1 MHSLWVKYRDTS
13 LVIKLSIGFA
23 IGLLLAL
30 IFGDDANVLAPLG
43 DLFLRLLQ
51 LIVIPIVVLTL
62 ITALTSA
69 PPSSLARVGPKAVIY
84 FTVTTLVAATLGI
97 AAGKLVNPGQGIALP
112 STASEAPPMPE
123 TTSVADILLG
133 LVPTNLFTALT
144 DGNMLALIFVAIIV
158 GLTVSTMRSSG
169 DSQVAK
175 NADFFTSMV
184 AAANNV
190 TFRILDGILQYAPFG
205 VLGLAASTLGDQSTQ
220 ALADLGIVLLT
231 YVGATAVHMIVLY
244 GGLLLLSGISI
255 VKFVRTSASPMLTA
269 LTTGSS
275 SGTLPVTLKAGHAAG
290 ISDGV
295 RGFVLPLGATINMDG
310 AAIRLSLYAVL
321 AANVAGEE
329 LTLGTM
335 AMLVLSTTAISIGA
349 AGIPGAGPV
358 VLTMLLSQAG
368 LPLEIVGIV
377 AGIDLILN
385 QLSTMCNVTGDLVGA
400 HVIDKSEKRLLKRHR
415 SRSEAE

>member
-1 MHSLWVKYRDTS
+1 MHSIWVKYRDTS

-23 IGLLLAL
+23 LGLLIAT
-30 IFGDDANVLAPLG
+30 IFGESASVLAPFG

-84 FTVTTLVAATLGI
+84 YTATTLIAASLGL
-97 AAGKLVNPGQGIALP
+97 AAGKLVNPGQGLTLP
-112 STASEAPPMPE
+112 TKSSEAPPMPE
-123 TTSVADILLG
+123 STSIVDILLG
-133 LVPTNLFTALT
+133 VVPTNLFAALT
-144 DGNMLALIFVAIIV
+144 EGNMLALIFVAIIA
-158 GLTVSTMRSSG
+158 GLTVSTMRASG
-169 DSQVAK
+169 DSQVVK
-175 NADFFTSMV
+175 NADFFSSMV

-190 TFRILDGILQYAPFG
+190 TFRILDGILQYAPLG
-205 VLGLAASTLGDQSTQ
+205 VLGLAASTLGGQSLQ

-244 GGLLLLSGISI
+244 GGLLLVSGISI
-255 VKFVRTSASPMLTA
+255 AKFLRTSAPPMLTA

-275 SGTLPVTLKAGHAAG
+275 SGTLPVTLKAGRVAG
-290 ISDGV
+290 LSDSVG
-295 RGFVLPLGATINMDG
+295 GFVLPLGATINMDG

-321 AANVAGEE
+321 AANVVGEE

-358 VLTMLLSQAG
+358 VLAMLLTQAG
-368 LPLEIVGIV
+368 LPLEIVGII

-400 HVIDKSEKRLLKRHR
+400 HVIDKSEKRFLKRHR